1 MTISDS
7 FFSSVLI
14 PAGWRSLL
22 KEELSREYMLNLQTF
37 LAEETARGATV
48 FPDRENIF
56 RAFAVTDYS
65 KVRVVVLGQDPY
77 HDVGQAN
84 GLSFAVKNGLKIP
97 PSLRNI
103 FKEIKNDL
111 GCALP
116 AASSLE
122 GWAEQGVL
130 LLNTVLTVRA
140 HEAFSHRGRG
150 WETFTEQVL
159 KALNDRSDPVVFML
173 WGAPAQDKAKL
184 ITHPHHLILRAPH
197 PSPLSAHRGFFG
209 CRHFSLANEFLEKC
223 GRGSINWLATD
234 TLTVSNP

>member
-1 MTISDS
+1 MNISDS
-7 FFSSVLI
+7 FFSSVSL
-14 PAGWRSLL
+14 PAGWRSLF
-22 KEELSREYMLNLQTF
+22 KEELSREYMLNLRSF
-37 LAEETARGATV
+37 LAEETARGAVV

-56 RAFAVTDYS
+56 RAFSITDYA
-65 KVRVVVLGQDPY
+65 KVSVVVLGQDPY

-103 FKEIKNDL
+103 FKEIASDL
-111 GCALP
+111 GRASP
-116 AASSLE
+116 VESSLE

-140 HEAFSHRGRG
+140 HKAFSHRGRG
-150 WETFTEQVL
+150 WENFTEQVL
-159 KALNDRSDPVVFML
+159 KVLNDRPDPLVFML
-173 WGAPAQDKAKL
+173 WGASAESKAKL
-184 ITHPHHLILRAPH
+184 ITHTHHLILRAPH

-234 TLTVSNP
+234 ATPVSNL